1 MFFQDF
7 IFRRGPIKRDASGL
21 SWGPGENLGGRLG
34 GSGRSPC
41 PPGKCSAFSAATDPP
56 PWRADQADL
65 IRQNRAI
72 GGTTLPTAKHHTTDG
87 DQAEQSHRRRLGHRG
102 YGPGDAE

>member
-1 MFFQDF
+1 M
-7 IFRRGPIKRDASGL
+7 GA
-21 SWGPGENLGGRLG
+21 GRKP
-34 GSGRSPC
+34 GRSAWGEAADRRA

-87 DQAEQSHRRRLGHRG
+87 DQAEQGQRRRLGHRG